1 MPTGREI
8 ILYVTERR
16 NTSTKYGEQYLIWKG
31 DVLNDN
37 DLSKVLRESTT
48 GDLSSVSV
56 KSTTGTAVLDLMSST
71 TTKDMLGLRTLIL
84 NVKADGTIQEVIIQ
98 IQAMLGGPD
107 PLDYL
112 LSHRLKL
119 LSEEK
124 TVADCQINSNELLVC
139 TEYLKPV
146 SFC

>member
-1 MPTGREI
+1 MKDE
-8 ILYVTERR
+8 LF
-16 NTSTKYGEQYLIWKG
+16 KYENIKPRDQYLIWKA
-31 DVLNDN
+31 DVLDDAH

-124 TVADCQINSNELLVC
+124 TVADCQINSN
-139 TEYLKPV
+139 
-146 SFC
+146 

>member
-1 MPTGREI
+1 M
-8 ILYVTERR
+8 
-16 NTSTKYGEQYLIWKG
+16 
-31 DVLNDN
+31 LNDN

-98 IQAMLGGPD
+98 IHAMLGGPD

-124 TVADCQINSNELLVC
+124 TVADCQINSN
-139 TEYLKPV
+139 
-146 SFC
+146 